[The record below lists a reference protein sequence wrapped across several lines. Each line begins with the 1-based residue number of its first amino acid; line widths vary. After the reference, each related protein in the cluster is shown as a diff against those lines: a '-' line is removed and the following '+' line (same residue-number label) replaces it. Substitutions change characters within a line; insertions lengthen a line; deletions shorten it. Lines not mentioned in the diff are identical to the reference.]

1 MGMARMVVLIGA
13 FLSFGQLYANAGEWI
28 VRPDQS
34 AIGFLYERAGQ
45 PAEGK
50 FARFSGSGTFDP
62 VRPEHARLTLR
73 IDTSSIDL
81 FDTLA
86 SGFATSA
93 EWFDSKNHPDVV
105 YQLTGL
111 TVLGNARYQA
121 TGTITIRG
129 ESEVLRSP
137 VFLVVSETHA
147 HANGALD
154 LDRRRFGLGVG
165 PSAAF
170 VEIGDRV
177 SVRFDL
183 VAEPVN

>member
-1 MGMARMVVLIGA
+1 MGMARMVVLAGA
-13 FLSFGQLYANAGEWI
+13 MHCFGQTCAAADEWA

-34 AIGFLYERAGQ
+34 KIGFVYERAGQ
-45 PAEGK
+45 PADGH
-50 FARFSGSGTFDP
+50 FTRFSGSGSFDP
-62 VRPEHARLTLR
+62 ARPDQARLTLQ
-73 IDTSSIDL
+73 IDSASIDL

-86 SGFATSA
+86 SAFATSA
-93 EWFDSKNHPDVV
+93 EWFDSRNHPGVV

-111 TVLGNARYQA
+111 TALDDTRFQA

-129 ESEVLRSP
+129 ESQVLRTP
-137 VFLVVSETHA
+137 VTLDVSETSA
-147 HANGALD
+147 HASGALD
-154 LDRRRFGLGVG
+154 LDRRHFGLGVG